1 MIVDKYR
8 VYLYFS
14 LYIFKLIK
22 KSVIIILVIFMLLNI
37 KNLNVEI
44 NNKKILN
51 DLNLCVSPGEIHAIM
66 GPNGVGKSTLS
77 KVLLGDSNYNVISGD
92 ILFDDNSILKLKTD
106 ERARLGIFLAM
117 QYPTEIAGISN
128 QDFLRTALSQ
138 RSDKRIG
145 LYDFILKCEK
155 ATQELEINKSL
166 IHRDLNYGFSGGEK
180 KKNEVLQIK
189 LLNPK
194 LIILDE
200 IDSGLD
206 VDSLKIV
213 ANNIKK
219 YKEDNEGTSI
229 IVITHH
235 PKILEYLNP
244 HYVHIIN
251 NGNIIKTGDYNL
263 ALEIEKEGYHNYI
276 NGTNVINEGYN
287 YE

>member
-1 MIVDKYR
+1 
-8 VYLYFS
+8 
-14 LYIFKLIK
+14 
-22 KSVIIILVIFMLLNI
+22 MLLNI
-37 KNLNVEI
+37 KNLNVEV

-51 DLNLCVSPGEIHAIM
+51 DLNLCINPGEIHAIM

-77 KVLLGDSNYNVISGD
+77 KVIMGDSNYKILSGD
-92 ILFDDNSILKLKTD
+92 ILFDDSSIIGLKTD

-117 QYPTEIAGISN
+117 QYPTEIEGISN

-138 RSDKRIG
+138 IEEKRIG

-155 ATQELEINKSL
+155 ATLELDMNKNL
-166 IHRDLNYGFSGGEK
+166 IHRDLNCGFSGGEK

-213 ANNIKK
+213 SENIRK
-219 YKEDNEGTSI
+219 YKDENPNTSI
-229 IVITHH
+229 IIITHH

-244 HYVHIIN
+244 NYVHVVN
-251 NGNIIKTGDYNL
+251 NGNIVKTGGYDL
-263 ALEIEKEGYHNYI
+263 AFEIEKDGYNKYVSSE
-276 NGTNVINEGYN
+276 NDVNKGYN

>member
-1 MIVDKYR
+1 
-8 VYLYFS
+8 
-14 LYIFKLIK
+14 
-22 KSVIIILVIFMLLNI
+22 MLLNV
-37 KNLNVEI
+37 KNLNVEVK
-44 NNKKILN
+44 NKKILN
-51 DLNLCVSPGEIHAIM
+51 DMNLQVNPGEIHTIM

-77 KVLLGDSNYNVISGD
+77 KVILGDNNYKVISGD
-92 ILFDDNSILKLKTD
+92 ILFDDNSILNLKTD

-117 QYPTEIAGISN
+117 QYPTEIPGISN

-138 RSDKRIG
+138 KEDKRIG

-155 ATQELEINKSL
+155 ATEELEMNKNL

-206 VDSLKIV
+206 VDSLRIV
-213 ANNIKK
+213 SENIKK
-219 YKEDNEGTSI
+219 YKKENKDVSI
-229 IVITHH
+229 IIITHH
-235 PKILEYLNP
+235 PKILEYLKPN
-244 HYVHIIN
+244 YVHIIN
-251 NGNIIKTGDYNL
+251 KGNIIKTGNYDL
-263 ALEIEKEGYHNYI
+263 ALEIETYGYNKYI
-276 NGTNVINEGYN
+276 NGANAISKENN

>member
-1 MIVDKYR
+1 
-8 VYLYFS
+8 
-14 LYIFKLIK
+14 
-22 KSVIIILVIFMLLNI
+22 MLLNV
-37 KNLNVEI
+37 KNLNVEV

-51 DLNLCVSPGEIHAIM
+51 NLNLEVNPNEIHAIM

-77 KVLLGDSNYNVISGD
+77 KVILGNPNYKVISGD
-92 ILFDDNSILKLKTD
+92 ILFEDNSILSLKTD

-117 QYPTEIAGISN
+117 QYPTEIPGVSN
-128 QDFLRTALSQ
+128 QDFLRTAISQ
-138 RSDKRIG
+138 NEEKRIG

-155 ATQELEINKSL
+155 ATEELEMNKNL

-213 ANNIKK
+213 SENIKK
-219 YKEDNEGTSI
+219 YKEENQNTSI
-229 IVITHH
+229 IIITHH
-235 PKILEYLNP
+235 KKILEYLKP
-244 HYVHIIN
+244 DYVHIIN
-251 NGNIIKTGDYNL
+251 NGNIIKTSDYNL
-263 ALEIEKEGYHNYI
+263 ALEIEKNGYNQYI
-276 NGTNVINEGYN
+276 NEANILNKENN

>member
-1 MIVDKYR
+1 
-8 VYLYFS
+8 
-14 LYIFKLIK
+14 
-22 KSVIIILVIFMLLNI
+22 MLLNV
-37 KNLNVEI
+37 KNLNVEV

-51 DLNLCVSPGEIHAIM
+51 NLNLEINPGEIHSIM

-77 KVLLGDSNYNVISGD
+77 KVILGDHNYKVISGD
-92 ILFDDNSILKLKTD
+92 ILFDDNSILNLKTD

-138 RSDKRIG
+138 NENKRIG

-155 ATQELEINKSL
+155 ATKELEMNKNL
-166 IHRDLNYGFSGGEK
+166 IHRDLNFGFSGGEK

-206 VDSLKIV
+206 VDSLRIV
-213 ANNIKK
+213 SENIKK
-219 YKEDNEGTSI
+219 YKEENKGVSI
-229 IVITHH
+229 IIITHH

-244 HYVHIIN
+244 DYVHIIN
-251 NGNIIKTGDYNL
+251 NGNIIKTGNYDL
-263 ALEIEKEGYHNYI
+263 AFEIEKDGYNKYI
-276 NGTNVINEGYN
+276 NEANVTDKDNK